1 MKYAIVTGGARGLGL
16 GIVRA
21 LLADKVVD
29 RIAVIDRA
37 LAPAPADVADRVEG
51 FNGDVTDET
60 QIHAVVETITAKFGP
75 ASRRPLQQRRWRGV
89 GMVRE
94 RTRRRMAQRGDLAAL
109 CRAESKLG
117 LHRVPGDCA
126 ADGRRRRGMQYVVNR
141 GDAGDAVSGRIRG
154 GEGRGH

>member
-21 LLADKVVD
+21 LLADKVVE

-37 LAPAPADVADRVEG
+37 LAPVPADMADRVEG
-51 FNGDVTDET
+51 FNGDVTDEA
-60 QIHAVVETITAKFGP
+60 QIRAVADAIAAQFGP
-75 ASRRPLQQRRWRGV
+75 HPDVLCNNAGGRRV

-109 CRAESKLG
+109 RRA
-117 LHRVPGDCA
+117 
-126 ADGRRRRGMQYVVNR
+126 
-141 GDAGDAVSGRIRG
+141 
-154 GEGRGH
+154 